1 MKKAIVFTALAFS
14 AATLSAQYNIDLSAE
29 SVAAL
34 KANAVNTIAFFMI
47 DM

>member
-1 MKKAIVFTALAFS
+1 MCNLSSINVVENKAAG
-14 AATLSAQYNIDLSAE
+14 
-29 SVAAL
+29 AAL